1 MEMDSE
7 SFLFALFTGI
17 FLIIVIAHVYFID
30 YIGIL
35 LKIFP
40 KRRPRGIEKEE
51 KLQKSPLYKKHKR
64 KWRALYSLNSLV
76 YTAVFTAA
84 AFIIRNML
92 ISFFLGFIAI
102 AISWYKMFKLEQNQL
117 HLIKTEIFNYKNYLD
132 SESK

>member
-1 MEMDSE
+1 M
-7 SFLFALFTGI
+7 
-17 FLIIVIAHVYFID
+17 LIPVWAAYAYFID

-35 LKIFP
+35 SKIVP

-76 YTAVFTAA
+76 YAAVFTAA

-92 ISFFLGFIAI
+92 ISFWLGLIAI
-102 AISWYKMFKLEQNQL
+102 AISWYKIEKIEKKQL
-117 HLIKTEIFNYKNYLD
+117 SDIKKELFQHQTRQ
-132 SESK
+132 